1 MLSELNIFDFM
12 LLNKLNT
19 MFWSSEFSLTD
30 VMSWTVG
37 ERDCIIIL
45 LMLCVVYCLMMMYII
60 LEKGNDKIVRLMEKN
75 VELEEDVF
83 ELVAENTKL
92 KNILI
97 TKHI

>member
-19 MFWSSEFSLTD
+19 MFWASNFD
-30 VMSWTVG
+30 FVHWTVG

-60 LEKGNDKIVRLMEKN
+60 LETRYNKIVRLMEKN

-97 TKHI
+97 TKHN